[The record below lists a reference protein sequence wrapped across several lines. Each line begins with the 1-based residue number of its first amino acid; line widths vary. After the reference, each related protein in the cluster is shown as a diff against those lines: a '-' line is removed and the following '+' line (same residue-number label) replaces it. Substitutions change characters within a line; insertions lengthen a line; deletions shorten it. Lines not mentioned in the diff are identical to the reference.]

1 MRAVLKAGKSSVDMQ
16 ETAALIHRRGDST
29 PSLTTESYV
38 FTRFEGISALLEGE
52 GEHREGEHG
61 LGGEQ

>member
-29 PSLTTESYV
+29 PSLTT
-38 FTRFEGISALLEGE
+38 GE